1 VSWHIVSRMCWRRL
15 LPNGCH
21 RNAPVARLQGCC
33 VIYEISKR
41 DIVEL
46 VSAIEHRGAPV
57 AANKALKSIKTFLR
71 WCVGRAILDQS
82 PAKGVPLPSKEVARD
97 RVLDDDELAPVIL
110 AARCLYHRQIGW
122 LCSFNDASSV
132 DTDLMISPSSE
143 PA

>member
-97 RVLDDDELAPVIL
+97 RVRLFSPLVASTTGKSAGFAP
-110 AARCLYHRQIGW
+110 
-122 LCSFNDASSV
+122 
-132 DTDLMISPSSE
+132 LMTR
-143 PA
+143 AV